1 MKAIET
7 KIAGIDTLEVS
18 GENKE
23 VGVILIHGYGA
34 SMHDLFPLWEMW
46 HQEGFNWYFPN
57 GVLPLP
63 GAYFGGRAWFSI
75 DIAALEEAMRTG
87 KLRDMKNNVPAEFDS
102 TLAALETFVQE
113 VSKRHKKLI
122 IGGFSQ
128 GAMCSSH
135 LAMNEKL
142 NLDGLILMS
151 GALIA
156 QDKFPER
163 VGGLPFYQSH
173 GTQDQILSI
182 QGGKDLH
189 EKLGK
194 LGFLGEFHEFRGGH
208 EIPTSV
214 LHGVKDFLKKFTV

>member
-1 MKAIET
+1 MKAFET
-7 KIAGIDTLEVS
+7 KIADIETLEVS

-23 VGVILIHGYGA
+23 TGIILIHGYGA

-87 KLRDMKNNVPAEFDS
+87 KLRDMKNTLPPEFDS
-102 TLAALETFVQE
+102 TLLALQGYVEE
-113 VSKRHKKLI
+113 IGKRHKKLI

-135 LAMNEKL
+135 LAMKEEL
-142 NLDGLILMS
+142 QFDGLILMS

-156 QDKFPER
+156 EERFPQKASAIS
-163 VGGLPFYQSH
+163 FYQSH
-173 GTQDQILSI
+173 GDQDQILSI
-182 QGGKDLH
+182 AGARELN
-189 EKLGK
+189 EKLQS
-194 LGFLGEFHEFRGGH
+194 LGLEGRLHEFRGGH

-214 LHGVKDFLKKFTV
+214 LHGVKDYLKKF